1 MSDKT
6 KNIIWKVIELLMAI
20 FAGAGGGVATGMF

>member
-20 FAGAGGGVATGMF
+20 FAGGAGGAATGML